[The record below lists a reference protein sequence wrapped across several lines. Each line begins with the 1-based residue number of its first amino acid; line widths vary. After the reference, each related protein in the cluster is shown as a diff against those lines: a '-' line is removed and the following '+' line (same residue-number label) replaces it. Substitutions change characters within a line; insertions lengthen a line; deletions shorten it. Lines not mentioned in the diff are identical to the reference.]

1 MNEDDKYIGPG
12 EFRFCNAGYHLIE
25 HGSTCL
31 GCSKEVEKVAKIDRK
46 WGNIAHAILSEIRHN
61 IAQARK
67 AAGVP
72 PLFWMKG
79 IKIED
84 TPKHYDSHIIH
95 IRNCCNNVDCRTSCG
110 S

>member
-12 EFRFCNAGYHLIE
+12 EFRFCNAGYHLKLD
-25 HGSTCL
+25 HNGSCL
-31 GCSKEVEKVAKIDRK
+31 ACQLDKDGMNKK

-67 AAGVP
+67 ASGVP
-72 PLFWMKG
+72 QLFWMKG

-84 TPKHYDSHIIH
+84 TPKHYDSHLVH
-95 IRNCCNNVDCRTSCG
+95 MRSCRNNLDCRTNSND
-110 S
+110 